1 MNNTPQN
8 RIHSVRRRW
17 LTAGGEKERT
27 ASAGL
32 AYELGLLPVTAALLY
47 MRGCHTKAE
56 ADSFLSCASFSFH
69 DPFMLRDMD
78 KAVERIFSAVENGE
92 KLCIYGDYDVDGVTS
107 TTALLLYLRSKGA
120 RVGYYI
126 PRRDGEGYGLSRK
139 SVSKL
144 KSEGYSLII
153 TVDTGITAVEESE
166 YAFSM
171 GIDMVITD
179 HHECHSII
187 PKASA
192 VVNPRRADSDYPFRE
207 LAGVGVVFKLL
218 CALESRFSP
227 EKSNYEICRYICDE
241 YSDLIAIGT
250 VADVMPLID
259 ENRLIVRMGLGCLEK
274 NRRPG
279 LVALL
284 EKAGISLGENIIPG
298 TKKRR
303 ADTSL
308 IGYTVAPRLNAA
320 GRIRDASAAVELL
333 LTMSRSKAAAA
344 ALELCDINTER
355 QEQERLITKQAEEI
369 IDAGGQAE
377 GDRRVIVLAHDG
389 WHHGVI
395 GIVASRITEKYNI
408 PSILITFDGD
418 NGKGSGR
425 SVKGLNLVDALSSCS
440 DLLVKF
446 GGHELAAGLSIE
458 RGKVDE
464 FRRAINEY
472 AAEHMT
478 NAEDDN
484 AVIADLELKGSEI
497 TLRLARELSLL
508 EPCGVANEMP
518 VFLLRDAE
526 ITEVAPIGGG
536 RHTRLTVRSEGN
548 NISAVMFGSSPEE
561 IEVFAGDRA
570 DILFNLS
577 INDFMNNQSVQL
589 MVRSIRMNHNRRAAL
604 DSQIA
609 VYDGIANRKAVPIP
623 QTYIPSRGDF
633 AQLYNRLRR
642 CGDSAKINLRQI
654 SRELTG
660 AYDTVKL
667 HLMLEIFAQAGLIEL
682 DRYNEDSAIYGI
694 RLINQAPGRKVP
706 LDESELYRQ
715 LLKARQ

>member
-1 MNNTPQN
+1 MNNTPQK
-8 RIHSVRRRW
+8 RISGARRSWVVSGGDEVRN
-17 LTAGGEKERT
+17 

-32 AYELGLLPVTAALLY
+32 SHQLGLLPITAALLY
-47 MRGCHTKAE
+47 MRGCRTKEEAE
-56 ADSFLSCASFSFH
+56 SFLSCASFSFR
-69 DPFMLRDMD
+69 DPFLLRDMSEAAD
-78 KAVERIFSAVENGE
+78 RIVTAVRNGE
-92 KLCIYGDYDVDGVTS
+92 KICIYGDYDVDGVTS
-107 TTALLLYLRSKGA
+107 TTTLLLYLRSRGA
-120 RVGYYI
+120 DIGYYI
-126 PRRDGEGYGLSRK
+126 PCRAGEGYGLSKK

-144 KSEGYSLII
+144 HGDGYSLIV
-153 TVDTGITAVEESE
+153 TVDTGITACEEAE
-166 YAFSM
+166 YVKSLGM
-171 GIDMVITD
+171 ELVITD
-179 HHECHSII
+179 HHECHSRI
-187 PKASA
+187 PDACA
-192 VVNPRRADSDYPFRE
+192 VVNPRRPDSGYPFGE
-207 LAGVGVVFKLL
+207 LAGVGVVFKLV

-227 EKSNYEICRYICDE
+227 EKSQFEISRYICDE

-250 VADVMPLID
+250 VADVMPLTD
-259 ENRLIVRMGLGCLEK
+259 ENRLIVRLGLGCLER

-284 EKAGISLGENIIPG
+284 EKSGISLGDSVIPG

-308 IGYTVAPRLNAA
+308 IGYTIAPRLNAA

-333 LTMSRSKAAAA
+333 LTSSHSKAAAA
-344 ALELCDINTER
+344 ALELCEINTER
-355 QEQERLITKQAEEI
+355 QEQEKLITMQAEEI
-369 IDAGGQAE
+369 IESDGLLGG
-377 GDRRVIVLAHDG
+377 DNPVIVLARDG

-395 GIVASRITEKYNI
+395 GIVASRITEKYNK
-408 PSILITFDGD
+408 PSILITYDGD

-440 DLLVKF
+440 DYLVKF

-458 RGKVDE
+458 RGRVDD

-472 AAEHMT
+472 AAGHFS
-478 NAEDDN
+478 AGEDDN
-484 AVIADLELKGSEI
+484 ALVADLELKGIEI
-497 TLRLARELSLL
+497 SLRLARELTLL
-508 EPCGVANEMP
+508 EPCGVSNETP

-526 ITEVAPIGGG
+526 ILEASPIGGN
-536 RHTRLTVRSEGN
+536 RHTRLSVRSEGN
-548 NISAVMFGSSPEE
+548 TISAVLFGSSPDELE
-561 IEVFAGDRA
+561 IFAGDRA
-570 DILFNLS
+570 DLMFNLS

-589 MVRSIRMNHNRRAAL
+589 MVRNVRMNRNRRAAL

-609 VYDGIANRKAVPIP
+609 VYDSIISGAAGNIP

-642 CGDSAKINLRQI
+642 CGDSARINLRQI

-682 DRYNEDSAIYGI
+682 DAYNSDSAIYGI
-694 RLINQAPGRKVP
+694 KLVNQAPGRKVP
-706 LDESELYRQ
+706 LDESPLYRR
-715 LLKARQ
+715 LLQSRQ